1 MRLLDAVVQGCLL
14 GGQYALFAAGLS
26 LVFGVLKVVNLAHGD
41 LGILA
46 AFAAIGLAA
55 GAGLPL
61 ALAVGVVLV
70 GMLAVGAALHAGLLA
85 RTTGALPQISMIATF
100 GLSVV
105 IGNTL
110 QEVFSADPRA
120 LDLGSFGTA
129 GVTVGGIS
137 VGLLPAAVL
146 AVAVAAL
153 TGLHLVLTRTAFG
166 RRVRATADDPATAAL
181 VGVDARRTYL
191 VVTALAVGLAGLA
204 GIAYAASSLVTPLA
218 GPSRLIFAFEAV
230 VIGGLGSLWGTL
242 VGAVVLGVAQSVGS
256 VVDPSSGVL
265 AGHLVFLAVL
275 ATRPAGLLARTR
287 VRA

>member
-26 LVFGVLKVVNLAHGD
+26 LMFGVLKVVNLAHGD

-70 GMLAVGAALHAGLLA
+70 GMLGIGAALHAGLLA

-105 IGNTL
+105 IGNAL

-120 LDLGSFGTA
+120 LDLGWFGTA
-129 GVTVGGIS
+129 GVSLGGIS

-146 AVAVAAL
+146 AVAVLAL
-153 TGLHLVLTRTAFG
+153 TGLHLALTRTAFG
-166 RRVRATADDPATAAL
+166 RRVRATADDPGTAAL

-204 GIAYAASSLVTPLA
+204 GVAYAASSLVTPLA

-242 VGAVVLGVAQSVGS
+242 LGAMVLGVAQSVGS

-265 AGHLVFLAVL
+265 VGHLVFLMVL
-275 ATRPAGLLARTR
+275 ATRPAGLLARAR